1 MRSFDSRRILLSAVS
16 IVLVAV
22 ILTGCGSKFFAEET
36 TTTTAVVTQPTTQ
49 PTTAAPTEPPPLQFD
64 YVFLPDEHGERRTPN
79 VHYFVP
85 HSDRGDASYF
95 DDAVFI
101 GDSVSLSLTY
111 YNMSSSCFGDA
122 TFLTSGSLSAGNA
135 LWSLD
140 NPKSVHPTFRG
151 QKVSLAD
158 GVAMSGKKKVYLM
171 LGVNEIG
178 WTGPQGSI
186 DSLIAVVDTILAK
199 SPDVM
204 FYMQSVTPLSFDRG
218 ALNMKTVN
226 EYNALLSE
234 LCRQRGWYYLDVA
247 SVFRNET
254 GYLIPEYCSDL
265 HDMGIHFNN
274 EACKVWAEYLYTH
287 IPTEPPAAVT
297 QPQQIQVVPDS
308 QQPQV
313 QQPQVQQP
321 QAQQTQPQVVQTV
334 PVVVHTV
341 VVQVPDATQATTTP
355 ETTKPK
361 YTLPEG
367 FTMPPK
373 EEGTTKSDFIEEEII
388 V

>member
-49 PTTAAPTEPPPLQFD
+49 PTTVAPTEPPPLQFD

-287 IPTEPPAAVT
+287 IPAEPPAAVT